1 MQIFTKISGLT
12 FLLWS
17 FSLVWSDQLE
27 DTPMDAIDR
36 KIVAILQAEGRI
48 KMAELSERVG
58 LSPTPCARRV
68 AMLEDAGVITGYSAR
83 VDQAKLG
90 LPVTI
95 FVAVE
100 LEHQSTDALQAFER
114 AVSKFEEVMECYLMT
129 GSRDI
134 LLRVVAQDLTDFDRF
149 LEARLMRV
157 PGIRNTRSSFTL
169 RTMIARNS
177 LPQF

>member
-1 MQIFTKISGLT
+1 
-12 FLLWS
+12 
-17 FSLVWSDQLE
+17 
-27 DTPMDAIDR
+27 MDAIDR
-36 KIVAILQAEGRI
+36 KIIAILQTEGRI

-68 AMLEDAGVITGYSAR
+68 ALLEDAGVITGYSAR

-157 PGIRNTRSSFTL
+157 SGIRNTRSSFTL

-177 LPQF
+177 LPQY

>member
-1 MQIFTKISGLT
+1 
-12 FLLWS
+12 
-17 FSLVWSDQLE
+17 
-27 DTPMDAIDR
+27 MDAIDR

-169 RTMIARNS
+169 RAMIARNS